1 MSSKRNA
8 RVELP
13 PIRFYYIRNE
23 SGMLLSGAAHS
34 FHIGTAVTWRRSWE
48 YDWARRFL
56 SVNAAIK
63 YGIEYGVYGAEIVDR
78 AGRVV
83 GNIPTMKEVQERE
96 G

>member
-1 MSSKRNA
+1 MSSKKIHGA
-8 RVELP
+8 QTSP
-13 PIRFYYIRNE
+13 PVFYYIRNN
-23 SGMLLSGAAHS
+23 GMLLSGAARS
-34 FHIGTAVTWRRSWE
+34 FHIGKAVTWRKGRE

-56 SVNAAIK
+56 SVDAAIK

-83 GNIPTMKEVQERE
+83 GDVPTMKEVQERE